1 MTRNRTKSEQEPS
14 IFGLLKEYKNIESE
28 IGSTPTLAQL
38 EKHGVYS
45 ADEFRAAFGSH
56 SALVEA
62 AQQPRN
68 LIIVAIR
75 QERSKRGHTPKL
87 SEIRES
93 KRETIP
99 DVREYYDSWKEALE
113 AAGVLPTADEI
124 IEAIQRE
131 QTNLGSIPSHSD
143 FLNRTKFRQVD
154 YLNHFESW
162 DDALSAAGFSVN
174 KDELHS
180 EIRQVTDEL
189 EKTPTLAEFKEF
201 APSAHEQYQRSDRL
215 WMETL
220 DDAGVL
226 PSSDEIIREI
236 IRVAEELDR
245 RPSAGEFTDR
255 TNIRSAVYQHHFDNW
270 ITALDAAGLLP
281 TKNDLMDHIRS
292 LSDEVEPILERS
304 NLIEK
309 SKYSKSV
316 YDYHFDSW
324 KEAITSAGILPSKEQ
339 LTSQIRAVSEA
350 TESIPSRKV
359 VVERGDHGAQAYEF
373 QFSSWEKALEAAGV
387 LPSQADFL
395 SLVRSADSGN
405 GWVDQDAVYGEDAL
419 PSDYHTRFFD
429 SWEDTLR
436 SAGVSPSRGEF
447 LELVRCE
454 NENSLRLDE
463 QEFYRTS
470 ELPTGYHSQLFESW
484 HEVLETA
491 GISPTKDEFL
501 SIVHDA
507 KADQNWVD
515 KDQMYGQTGLPS
527 DYHTLFFE
535 SWEETLE
542 AASVLIDEQQFL
554 SMLRCTEP
562 ENGWIKQRNFYAES
576 DLPSDYHTR
585 FFESWVEALDAAG
598 ILPASEDILQHLRA
612 LESDLGDVP
621 SRSEAIASGK
631 YRANIYRHRFSSWK
645 ETLDAA
651 GLLPSKE
658 ELLVQIR
665 DLNDDLGHIPSKSDV
680 AESGKHQLD
689 IYRFRFGSYE
699 QALEAAGLLNEEL
712 LIAQVKQVAAD
723 QGPIVSPDDVY
734 DATGLPKDYHDRIF
748 DSWKQVLK
756 AAGVLDGTLPGPI
769 EERLQELATDWGRP
783 PSEEYAR
790 RHLAIKTTITEH
802 DGPRITRNWNKMVEA
817 AGLDPDDI
825 DTTADIVKEIE
836 QLAGTLEHRPNRTE
850 VREYLIEESNYRAN
864 RWEIDDA
871 IQQAAIPDER
881 DLTPTHSLTRQRY
894 EKNSG
899 DIPSHTDLL
908 AELNIIRSRTKSD
921 KDSIES
927 GFQSRGVIDERHY
940 TIQFGS
946 VSEAIDQLLTID
958 TKRFREPIER
968 NFSLTP
974 GILKDSVKELG
985 EILER
990 PPLLEEAVS
999 LGEASMS
1006 DFVETFDS
1014 WGAVTDGQSTSTSWS
1029 NEELLDDVENVGRNL
1044 GKPPTHEELLEFGTV
1059 PVQCLLRR
1067 FGSWPRVLG
1076 LVGVDVDM
1084 IPEDYLGYEF
1094 TSELW
1099 NTTDYIVRE
1108 EFGQEYA
1115 LLDELHRLRFELDRV
1130 PSEKLIE
1137 QFSPYAPEKFTGAFG
1152 SITAAVE
1159 RTGITEPETTTSPT
1173 TPSPEEFLRELQSV
1187 AEAATTWVLPQ
1198 DISLHSEYSVGTYIG
1213 TFGSFE
1219 SALEQAKLPTDHL
1232 VGPTETYG
1240 DAWHAEHQMKA
1251 GILRAIA
1258 DLASRDKDNVT
1269 MARLQTVSGISQNV
1283 VYRFFD
1289 NWDEARE
1296 AARVRKSLGT
1306 VEVNPDDVENP
1317 DFVDDLLS
1325 EMDEMM
1331 EDY

>member
-1 MTRNRTKSEQEPS
+1 
-14 IFGLLKEYKNIESE
+14 LKEYKNIESE

-38 EKHGVYS
+38 EKHGAYS
-45 ADEFRAAFGSH
+45 ADEFRAAFGSN
-56 SALVEA
+56 SALHEA

-75 QERSKRGHTPKL
+75 RERSKRGHTPKL

-93 KRETIP
+93 EKEIIP
-99 DVREYYDSWKEALE
+99 DVREHFDTWAKALE

-124 IEAIQRE
+124 IEAIKRE
-131 QTNLGSIPSHSD
+131 QTKLGQTPTSKD

-154 YLNHFESW
+154 YLHHFESW
-162 DDALSAAGFSVN
+162 NDALSAAGLGGN
-174 KDELHS
+174 KEQLHS
-180 EIRQVTDEL
+180 EIRRVVDEL
-189 EKTPTLAEFKEF
+189 EKTPTLAEFEEF
-201 APSAHEQYQRSDRL
+201 APSAHVQYQKSDRL

-226 PSSDEIIREI
+226 PSSDEIIQEI
-236 IRVAEELDR
+236 NCVAEEMDQL
-245 RPSAGEFTDR
+245 PSPGEFTDR
-255 TNIRSAVYQHHFDNW
+255 TNIRSAVYRHHFGNW
-270 ITALDAAGLLP
+270 ITALDAAGVLP
-281 TKNDLMDHIRS
+281 TKNELVDHIRS
-292 LSDEVEPILERS
+292 LNDEVESITEQSNIL
-304 NLIEK
+304 EK
-309 SKYSKSV
+309 SKYSKSI
-316 YDYHFDSW
+316 YDYRFDSW
-324 KEAITSAGILPSKEQ
+324 KEAITALLPRKEE

-373 QFSSWEKALEAAGV
+373 QFSSWENALEAAGV
-387 LPSQADFL
+387 MPSQADFL

-405 GWVDQDAVYGEDAL
+405 GWIEKNAVYGKDAL
-419 PSDYHTRFFD
+419 PSGYHMHFFD
-429 SWEDTLR
+429 SWR
-436 SAGVSPSRGEF
+436 
-447 LELVRCE
+447 
-454 NENSLRLDE
+454 
-463 QEFYRTS
+463 
-470 ELPTGYHSQLFESW
+470 
-484 HEVLETA
+484 
-491 GISPTKDEFL
+491 
-501 SIVHDA
+501 
-507 KADQNWVD
+507 
-515 KDQMYGQTGLPS
+515 
-527 DYHTLFFE
+527 
-535 SWEETLE
+535 ETLD
-542 AASVLIDEQQFL
+542 AADILLDKQQFL
-554 SMLRCTEP
+554 SILRETETD
-562 ENGWIKQRNFYAES
+562 NGWINQQKFYAETDIAS
-576 DLPSDYHTR
+576 EHHKR
-585 FFESWVEALDAAG
+585 FFNSWVETLDTAG
-598 ILPASEDILQHLRA
+598 ILPASEDILQHIRE
-612 LESDLGDVP
+612 LESELGDVP

-631 YRANIYRHRFSSWK
+631 YKAKIYRYRFNSWT
-645 ETLDAA
+645 EALDAA
-651 GLLPSKE
+651 GLLPSKK

-665 DLNDDLGHIPSKSDV
+665 DLNDDLGHFPSKSDV
-680 AESGKHQLD
+680 NESGKHQLD

-699 QALEAAGLLNEEL
+699 QALEAAGFLSEEL
-712 LIAQVKQVAAD
+712 FITEVKQVAAD

-734 DATGLPKDYHDRIF
+734 DATGFPTDYHDRIF
-748 DSWKQVLK
+748 DSWEQVLNT
-756 AAGVLDGTLPGPI
+756 AGALDGTLPGPI

-783 PSEEYAR
+783 PTEEYAR

-802 DGPRITRNWNKMVEA
+802 AGPRITRNWNNVVEA

-825 DTTADIVKEIE
+825 DPTADLIKEIE
-836 QLAGTLEHRPNRTE
+836 QLAETLEHRPNRTE
-850 VREYLIEESNYRAN
+850 VQEYLIEKSNYRAN
-864 RWEIDDA
+864 RREIDDV

-894 EKNSG
+894 EQNSG

-908 AELNIIRSRTKSD
+908 VELNIIRSRTKSNED
-921 KDSIES
+921 RIES

-974 GILKDSVKELG
+974 GMLKDSVKELE

-1014 WGAVTDGQSTSTSWS
+1014 WGAVTGEESTATSWS
-1029 NEELLDDVENVGRNL
+1029 NEELLDEVENVGRNL
-1044 GKPPTHEELLEFGTV
+1044 GKPPTHEELLELGTV

-1076 LVGVDVDM
+1076 LVGVDVDA
-1084 IPEDYLGYEF
+1084 IPQDYLGYEF

-1099 NTTDYIVRE
+1099 KTTDYITRE
-1108 EFGQEYA
+1108 EFGQEHA
-1115 LLDELHRLRFELDRV
+1115 LFDELHRLRFELDRV

-1137 QFSPYAPEKFTGAFG
+1137 QFSPYAPEKFTGSFG

-1159 RTGITEPETTTSPT
+1159 RAGIAEPETATSPT
-1173 TPSPEEFLRELQSV
+1173 TPSPEDLLRELQSV
-1187 AEAATTWVLPQ
+1187 SDTATTWILPQ
-1198 DISLHSEYSVGTYIG
+1198 DISLHSEYSVGVYIG
-1213 TFGSFE
+1213 TFGSLE
-1219 SALEQAKLPTDHL
+1219 SALEQAKLPTNHL

-1258 DLASRDKDNVT
+1258 DLASGDEDNVT
-1269 MARLQTVSGISQNV
+1269 MARLQTVAGISQNV

-1306 VEVNPDDVENP
+1306 VEVNPEDVENP

-1331 EDY
+1331 QDY